1 MSLKQRLAKR
11 YAAIVVVCL
20 LLLGGLAYH
29 EFITESAMRQR
40 LGIPELPEDEWAEFA
55 EVFFY
60 GMIPVVLGFGWWLM
74 RKSLA
79 PIDALAQGVERFHA
93 QNLNERLPRSFRD
106 DEVDRLATAF
116 NSMAARL
123 EQSFSQIREFTL
135 HASHELKTPLTI
147 MRAQLGT
154 LLANPAALS
163 AADREVLH
171 GLLDE
176 VQRLGKIV
184 DSLTL
189 LTKADS
195 GLLPLER
202 QPVPLDQLVR
212 EGLEDAE
219 VLAQPQGIKVIS
231 GEIAAVLILGDRH
244 RLRQLLLNLTDNAV
258 KYNRPGGSIT
268 LALRQR
274 ENFAEL
280 EITNTG
286 AGIPAELQPRIFE
299 RFVRGAEARTK
310 AIEGCGL
317 GLTIVQW
324 IVQAHGGTIQ
334 IASTPGGYTTVTV
347 RLPLL
352 EANPAPAR

>member
-1 MSLKQRLAKR
+1 MSLKRRLARR
-11 YAAIVVVCL
+11 YAVIVVVCL

-29 EFITESAMRQR
+29 EFITEPGMRHR
-40 LGIPELPEDEWAEFA
+40 FGIAELPENGWVEFA

-79 PIDALAQGVERFHA
+79 PIDALARGVERFDA
-93 QNLNERLPRSFRD
+93 QNLRERLPRSFRD
-106 DEVDRLATAF
+106 DEVDRLAETF
-116 NSMAARL
+116 NQMAARL
-123 EQSFSQIREFTL
+123 EQSFSRISEFTL

-154 LLANPAALS
+154 LLADPAALS
-163 AADREVLH
+163 AANREALH

-176 VQRLGKIV
+176 VQRLAKIV

-195 GLLPLER
+195 GLLTLER
-202 QPVPLDQLVR
+202 RPVPLDQLVR

-219 VLAQPQGIKVIS
+219 VLAQPHGIKVVS
-231 GEIAAVLILGDRH
+231 GEIAAATISGDRH
-244 RLRQLLLNLTDNAV
+244 RLRQLLLNLTDNAI

-268 LALRQR
+268 LALRRQ

-310 AIEGCGL
+310 AVEGCGL
-317 GLTIVQW
+317 GLTIVHW

-334 IASTPGGYTTVTV
+334 IASTPGESTTVTV
-347 RLPLL
+347 RLPLSGAGEL
-352 EANPAPAR
+352 